1 MSRSYRL
8 FLRDMWEASEKI
20 RVYTLGLDFGGFV
33 QAEALR
39 QILEEED
46 A

>member
-8 FLRDMWEASEKI
+8 FLRDMWEASKKI
-20 RVYTLGLDFGGFV
+20 LRYTRGLDFGGFV
-33 QAEALR
+33 QAEGLR